1 MNPTRSPAIPRRTFL
16 VMISGGLLAAP
27 LASEAQQAG
36 RIPKIAFITTTAP
49 GGSPTTDA
57 FRGGLRDLGYIE
69 GQNIIV
75 EWRWGRGTT
84 ERFAEFA
91 AEVVGLKVDVI
102 VAANSPAGRAAQKAT
117 RTIPIVIPTMADPV
131 GDGFVTTVARP
142 GGNITGLTFQSP
154 ELQGKRLQLL
164 KEALPNVSRIAL
176 LVDSNERQYRSVAKD
191 AESAAA
197 VLGIRPQPLV
207 EVREPN
213 NFPAAFSAITKEG
226 ARAVLVVGGTMLFV
240 NRARLS
246 EHALKARLPMMCDVR
261 EAVEAGCLM
270 SYGASLGDL
279 FRHAAG
285 LVNRILKGSKP
296 ADLPV
301 EQPTTF
307 ELIINLKTAKA
318 LGLTIPQSLLARA
331 DEVIQ

>member
-27 LASEAQQAG
+27 LASAAQQAG

-102 VAANSPAGRAAQKAT
+102 VEANSPAGRAAQKAT

-131 GDGFVTTVARP
+131 GDGSARAC
-142 GGNITGLTFQSP
+142 GGGLP
-154 ELQGKRLQLL
+154 HVLRREPRR
-164 KEALPNVSRIAL
+164 PVSA
-176 LVDSNERQYRSVAKD
+176 YRSARQPNPKGC
-191 AESAAA
+191 ETSRPSRGAAHK
-197 VLGIRPQPLV
+197 
-207 EVREPN
+207 VRAGHQSQN
-213 NFPAAFSAITKEG
+213 CQGTWADDSAITTPAG
-226 ARAVLVVGGTMLFV
+226 R
-240 NRARLS
+240 RLQ
-246 EHALKARLPMMCDVR
+246 H
-261 EAVEAGCLM
+261 
-270 SYGASLGDL
+270 
-279 FRHAAG
+279 H
-285 LVNRILKGSKP
+285 
-296 ADLPV
+296 
-301 EQPTTF
+301 
-307 ELIINLKTAKA
+307 
-318 LGLTIPQSLLARA
+318 LARGSPRSIGK
-331 DEVIQ
+331 DFFS

>member
-1 MNPTRSPAIPRRTFL
+1 
-16 VMISGGLLAAP
+16 MISRRAFIDGLAFGLLAAP
-27 LASEAQQAG
+27 LAVEGQPAG
-36 RIPKIAFITTTAP
+36 KVPRIAVLTTTSP
-49 GGSPTTDA
+49 PGSPATDA
-57 FRGGLRDLGYIE
+57 FVQGLRDLGYVE
-69 GQNIIV
+69 GRNITI

-84 ERFAEFA
+84 ERFPEFA
-91 AEVVGLKVDVI
+91 ADVVRLNVDAI
-102 VAANSPAGRAAQKAT
+102 LASNAAAGQAARQAT
-117 RTIPIVIPTMADPV
+117 KTIPIVIPTMADPV
-131 GDGFVTTVARP
+131 TDGFVASLARP

-164 KEALPNVSRIAL
+164 KETLPNVSRIAL